1 MEYLLFFIIIF
12 LTNIIQGITG
22 FAGTILAMPPSL
34 MLVGYNVAK
43 PVLNVLGILS
53 GVYVLTTNGRQVD
66 KKELKKVVFVMAI
79 GMAGGFLIKS
89 LFAGKEEILYKCLG
103 IFVMGL
109 AVQGLYSLWKVK
121 QNAGG
126 EEVRSVKTETG
137 EMSQTETG
145 KAPQTAAGT
154 GSVRGYALLVSSG
167 VVHGMFVCG
176 GPLLIGYLSKVI
188 KDKVAFRATISTVW
202 IILNSVILIDDVRA
216 GLWNPGL
223 IRTQLITVPFLIAG
237 MVVGT
242 KLYKR
247 MSQQLFMKLTYV
259 LLFIS
264 GISLIVK

>member
-1 MEYLLFFIIIF
+1 MKYQLFFIIIF

-34 MLVGYNVAK
+34 ILVGYNVAK

-53 GVYVLTTNGRQVD
+53 GMYVLITNGKQVN
-66 KKELKKVVFVMAI
+66 KKELKKVVLVMAI
-79 GMAGGFLIKS
+79 GMSGGFLIKS
-89 LFAGKEEILYKCLG
+89 LFAGKEKILYKCLG

-109 AVQGLYSLWKVK
+109 AVQGLYSLWRTK
-121 QNAGG
+121 QN
-126 EEVRSVKTETG
+126 
-137 EMSQTETG
+137 TG
-145 KAPQTAAGT
+145 KTGSKASEGIQNAETAAGKRSQTT
-154 GSVRGYALLVSSG
+154 GQDSVKGYALLVGSG
-167 VVHGMFVCG
+167 MIHGMFVCG
-176 GPLLIGYLSKVI
+176 GPLLIGYLSKTV
-188 KDKVAFRATISTVW
+188 KDKVSFRATISTVW
-202 IILNSVILIDDVRA
+202 IILNSIILIDDVRA

-223 IRTQLITVPFLIAG
+223 VWTQLITIPFMIVG
-237 MVVGT
+237 MVIGT